1 MITQFIYNL
10 CQNEKVGW
18 GMPTLCKP
26 TVMEYTWLL
35 ICYQFID
42 CFILKYLSDIKNLF
56 FFSYS
61 IVLQTNVISQAP
73 HHMLHYGRVGEV
85 LRSCTWFI
93 GMLYLIWRAWNCTY
107 HLSSEAYDDF
117 PWHSNQSP
125 LKHWSSEAYCCTK
138 MSIRCNLLSSWYL
151 QSRKDY

>member
-1 MITQFIYNL
+1 MSKWKGGVGNANSMQTHCDGIYL
-10 CQNEKVGW
+10 
-18 GMPTLCKP
+18 TSYLLSI
-26 TVMEYTWLL
+26 YWLL
-35 ICYQFID
+35 HFKIPFRHQEP
-42 CFILKYLSDIKNLF
+42 F
-56 FFSYS
+56 FFFLLHS
-61 IVLQTNVISQAP
+61 LTNHVISQAP